1 MGAFPWELRVD
12 GVNGGA
18 NLLTLPT
25 YAQAGTPF
33 VLPESVSVSQ
43 AANGGGASISFE
55 VMEPLSIGSP
65 WFALSTLNDN
75 ARVRFFD
82 TRYSGSTPIAL
93 GYITSIDVELLPN
106 GVGTKASVTASDP
119 TGWLEKIVVRKGK
132 IGSATQQPVGNFT
145 AAGTTDQQIITSILG
160 YVNGAS
166 SGSYTQ
172 DAATKLIF
180 DASLA
185 PTYVGTATTI
195 ATSAKPYLVEV
206 QTLASVLDS
215 IRSLAE
221 GVDGVIRRYWVDATG
236 KLNYGRTGTA
246 PANPTAPFAVI
257 TTGTPVTGS
266 SSARTTV
273 YANALTVNLDHD
285 ATIDRIFTKAAS
297 YQSDLDRGR
306 GSLSDRSGAFTTGN
320 TVDPYVRTAGSAA
333 PRGPGTAYA
342 RSGPRAEQLFE
353 LGSFRGLDNVNRA
366 DYIDRFTGATFNL
379 NYQPKRTISLSIVG
393 SGSSTANPDHEYG
406 FVQGY
411 TGGSPF
417 TLTKRIQ
424 AGDYLLLTA
433 PALDLGTATM
443 FRIESLTLGFEPG
456 SSTARLDLEL
466 NFRKKGLR
474 EIILGES

>member
-18 NLLTLPT
+18 NLFTLPT

-43 AANGGGASISFE
+43 AANGGAASISFE
-55 VMEPLSIGSP
+55 VMEPLSIGAP
-65 WFALSTLNDN
+65 WFSLSTLNDN

-119 TGWLEKIVVRKGK
+119 TGWLDKVVVRKGK
-132 IGSATQQPVGNFT
+132 IGSATQQNTGPFT
-145 AAGTTDQQIITSILG
+145 AAGTTDQQIITNILS
-160 YVNGAS
+160 YVAGAA

-180 DASLA
+180 DASLGA
-185 PTYVGTATTI
+185 TYAGTATVI
-195 ATSAKPYLVEV
+195 ASSAKPFRVEP
-206 QTLASVLDS
+206 QTLASVLDT
-215 IRSLAE
+215 IRGLAE

-236 KLNYGRTGTA
+236 KLNYGITGTA
-246 PANPTAPFAVI
+246 PANPTAPIAIV
-257 TTGTPVTGS
+257 TSGTPVTGS
-266 SSARTTV
+266 TSARTTV
-273 YANALTVNLDHD
+273 YANSITVNLDHD
-285 ATIDRIFTKAAS
+285 TTVDRIVTQAAS
-297 YQSDLDRGR
+297 WQSDLDRGR
-306 GSLSDRSGAFTTGN
+306 GNLATRTGAFTTGN

-333 PRGPGTAYA
+333 PAGPGTAFA
-342 RSGPRAEQLFE
+342 RSGPRAEELFE
-353 LGSFRGLDNVNRA
+353 LSSFRGLDNVNRA
-366 DYIDRFTGATFNL
+366 DYIDRFTGSTFNL
-379 NYQPKRTISLSIVG
+379 RYQPKRTISLSI
-393 SGSSTANPDHEYG
+393 SGAGASTASPDHEYG

-417 TLTKRIQ
+417 SLVKRIQ
-424 AGDYLLLTA
+424 AGDYILLTA
-433 PALDLGTATM
+433 PALDIGTATM
-443 FRIESLTLGFEPG
+443 FRIESLTLGFDPG
-456 SSTARLDLEL
+456 SSVARLDLEL

-474 EIILGES
+474 EIILGEK

>member
-1 MGAFPWELRVD
+1 MGALPWELRVD

-33 VLPESVSVSQ
+33 VLPESVSISQ
-43 AANGGGASISFE
+43 AANGGGATISFE
-55 VMEPLSIGSP
+55 VTEALSVGSP

-93 GYITSIDVELLPN
+93 GYITSIDVSLLPN

-132 IGSATQQPVGNFT
+132 IGSATQQNVGPFT
-145 AAGTTDQQIITSILG
+145 AAGTTDQQIITNILS
-160 YVNGAS
+160 YVAGAA

-180 DASLA
+180 DASLGA
-185 PTYVGTATTI
+185 TYTGTSTVI
-195 ATSAKPYLVEV
+195 ASAKSPFRVEP
-206 QTLASVLDS
+206 QTLASVLDT
-215 IRSLAE
+215 IRGLAE

-236 KLNYGRTGTA
+236 KLNYGKTGTA
-246 PANPTAPFAVI
+246 PANPTAPFAIV
-257 TTGTPVTGS
+257 TSGTPVVGS

-273 YANALTVNLDHD
+273 YADSITVNLDHD
-285 ATIDRIFTKAAS
+285 ATVDRIVTRAAS
-297 YQSDLDRGR
+297 WQSDLDRGR
-306 GSLSDRSGAFTTGN
+306 GDLADRSGAFTTGN

-333 PRGPGTAYA
+333 PAGPGTAYA

-353 LGSFRGLDNVNRA
+353 LGSFRGLDNANRA

-379 NYQPKRTISLSIVG
+379 NYQPKRTISLTVSG
-393 SGSSTANPDHEYG
+393 AGSSTASPDHEYG

-411 TGGSPF
+411 SGGSPYS
-417 TLTKRIQ
+417 LVKRIQ

-433 PALDLGTATM
+433 PALDIGTATM

-456 SSTARLDLEL
+456 SSIAKLDLEL

-474 EIILGES
+474 EIILGEG